1 MLQNVIEERV
11 WSAVQHYSGPEI
23 NVAFSG
29 GIDSSVLLD
38 ICANLRGRLPCPV
51 YALHVNH
58 GWSSDSDKWE
68 LSCRRQ
74 AEALKIHFKSIRLV
88 EQSRSKPSES
98 IARENRYRWFSQVSR
113 SNAIVLTAHHA
124 DDQLETFLFRLLR
137 GASVS
142 GLGGMRED
150 QLLYGMRVIRPMLK
164 VTRDEIYAYAE
175 NHNVKY
181 LQDSSND
188 NDAYDRNYI
197 RNQVIPS
204 IERRWPQTRSVV
216 LRTSQGF
223 REIQNILDETASQDL
238 EFCGHVDHSCRLK
251 IDGSVGRARFLRLSA
266 DRQSNLLRFWFRI
279 KGFHAATEKA
289 LQEFL
294 RQVRAGAAGSR
305 LVLRHEEY
313 SALARVSKEG
323 IFIVP
328 GRVGEFSRD
337 LKVWDWPREE
347 AVVTDSDLE
356 IRSIQV
362 MGKGVS
368 IEALGNFSLEL
379 RWKRGNIRVRPAH
392 ANHRTRSLRV
402 LLQEMRIPSW
412 ERARI
417 PMVYAFDQFV
427 CMPGVVTEAKFAA
440 TKNQPGVDFLLRDL
454 RGFQVSGE
462 F

>member
-1 MLQNVIEERV
+1 M
-11 WSAVQHYSGPEI
+11 
-23 NVAFSG
+23 AFSG
-29 GIDSSVLLD
+29 GVDSSVLLD
-38 ICANLRGRLPCPV
+38 VCARLQKRLSCPV
-51 YALHVNH
+51 RALHVNH
-58 GWSSDSDKWE
+58 GWSADSDRWE
-68 LSCRRQ
+68 LSCRHQ
-74 AEALKIHFKSIRLV
+74 AEVLKIKFKSIRLV
-88 EQSRSKPSES
+88 AQIRSKPSES
-98 IARENRYRWFSQVSR
+98 IARENRYRWFSEVSR
-113 SNAIVLTAHHA
+113 PNAILLTAHHA
-124 DDQLETFLFRLLR
+124 NDQFETFLFRLLR
-137 GASVS
+137 GASVL
-142 GLGGMRED
+142 GLGGMREV
-150 QLLYGMRVIRPMLK
+150 QLLYGMRVIRPMLS

-175 NHNVKY
+175 DHNVNY

-188 NDAYDRNYI
+188 NNAYDRNYI

-204 IERRWPQTRSVV
+204 IEKRWPQTQSVV

-238 EFCGHVDHSCRLK
+238 EYCGHVDDSCRLK
-251 IDGSVGRARFLRLSA
+251 IDGSVGKARFLCLSA
-266 DRQSNLLRFWFRI
+266 DRQSNLLRYWFRI

-294 RQVRAGAAGSR
+294 RQVRAGGTGSR
-305 LVLRHEEY
+305 LVLRHEKY
-313 SALARVSKEG
+313 SALARVNKEG

-337 LKVWDWPREE
+337 LKVWDWLREE
-347 AVVTDSDLE
+347 SVVTESDLE

-362 MGKGVS
+362 IGKGVS
-368 IEALGNFSLEL
+368 VEALGNYSLEL
-379 RWKRGNIRVRPAH
+379 RWKRGSIRVRPAH
-392 ANHRTRSLRV
+392 ASHRTRSLRV

-417 PMVYAFDQFV
+417 PMVYASDQFV

-440 TKNQPGVDFLLRDL
+440 TENQPGVDFLLRDL

>member
-1 MLQNVIEERV
+1 MIEERV
-11 WSAVQHYSGPEI
+11 WSAVHHHGGSEI

-38 ICANLRGRLPCPV
+38 ICANLRGRLSSPV
-51 YALHVNH
+51 NALHVNH
-58 GWSSDSDKWE
+58 GWSSGSDRWE

-74 AEALKIHFKSIRLV
+74 AEALKIKFKSIRLV

-98 IARENRYRWFSQVSR
+98 IARENRYRWFSKVSR
-113 SNAIVLTAHHA
+113 PNAILLTAHHA
-124 DDQLETFLFRLLR
+124 NDQFETFLFRLLR
-137 GASVS
+137 GASVF
-142 GLGGMRED
+142 GLGGMREI
-150 QLLYGMRVIRPMLK
+150 QLLYGMRVIRPLLK
-164 VTRDEIYAYAE
+164 VTRDEINAYAE
-175 NHNVKY
+175 NHNVNY

-188 NDAYDRNYI
+188 NNAYDRNYI

-204 IERRWPQTRSVV
+204 IERRWPHAQSVV
-216 LRTSQGF
+216 SQTSQGF

-238 EFCGHVDHSCRLK
+238 GFCGDVDNSCRLK
-251 IDGSVGRARFLRLSA
+251 IDGSVGKARFLCLSPE
-266 DRQSNLLRFWFRI
+266 RQSNLLRYWFRI
-279 KGFHAATEKA
+279 KGFRITTEKA

-294 RQVRAGAAGSR
+294 RQVRTGATGSR
-305 LVLRHEEY
+305 LVLRHEKY
-313 SALARVSKEG
+313 SALARVNKEG

-328 GRVGEFSRD
+328 GKVDEYSRD

-347 AVVTDSDLE
+347 RVVTESDLE

-362 MGKGVS
+362 IGGGVS
-368 IEALGNFSLEL
+368 IEALGNYSLEL

-392 ANHRTRSLRV
+392 ADHRTRSLRV

-417 PMVYAFDQFV
+417 PMVYVCDQFV

-440 TKNQPGVDFLLRDL
+440 AKNQPGVDFLLRDL
-454 RGFQVSGE
+454 RGFQGSGE